1 VSLLHWGENAESTRS
16 SPLAKVLAFSAI
28 AEIATG
34 FGLVVVPAFVVTNL
48 LAPVTS
54 TLVIPVARVAG
65 VALVALGLAC
75 WSGWNRVADGAFRA
89 LLTYNLLVAAY
100 LAFLG
105 TARHLG
111 GVLLWPTVALHAL
124 VTALLLFLWKAET
137 SRPGS

>member
-1 VSLLHWGENAESTRS
+1 MSLRHWGENAESVGS
-16 SPLAKVLAFSAI
+16 SVLTKVLALSAI

-34 FGLVVVPAFVVTNL
+34 IALVLAPAFVVTNL

-54 TLVIPVARVAG
+54 ALIIPIARVAG
-65 VALVALGLAC
+65 VALIALGLAC
-75 WSGWNRVADGAFRA
+75 WAGWNRVGDGAFRA

-124 VTALLLFLWKAET
+124 VTSLLLFLWKAET
-137 SRPGS
+137 SRPSS